1 MRWFDGESIETEIVR
16 TADRS
21 RESQIS
27 RARSRLKPTDVSTA
41 LQMQGQSAETILF
54 GKDDRTFEDFQQ
66 QVEKW
71 HPRWLRGAPRHW
83 LDRYLLA
90 GHGVYALR
98 LDNLTD
104 QNFADVEVR
113 LQIEGVAV
121 EDEIPSEASALPEK
135 PRPFGRGVGLA
146 DITRLSAAQMPL
158 SVGLPTSFE
167 SPDIYAIQR
176 DDAIEIV
183 WEVGHM
189 RPEATARSD
198 EIGVVVNAPQ
208 DSDRL
213 AIAWSATST
222 SVSGVIKGTAETR
235 LSDQPVLLDD
245 IEHDLGI

>member
-16 TADRS
+16 MADRS

-27 RARSRLKPTDVSTA
+27 RARSRLNPTDVSTA
-41 LQMQGQSAETILF
+41 LQMLGQSAETILF

-71 HPRWLRGAPRHW
+71 HPRWLRDAPRHW

-146 DITRLSAAQMPL
+146 DITRLSAAQMAL
-158 SVGLPTSFE
+158 SVGLKP
-167 SPDIYAIQR
+167 
-176 DDAIEIV
+176 
-183 WEVGHM
+183 
-189 RPEATARSD
+189 
-198 EIGVVVNAPQ
+198 
-208 DSDRL
+208 RL
-213 AIAWSATST
+213 NRQTST
-222 SVSGVIKGTAETR
+222 PSNATMPARLCGKSDTCDRRQLPDQTR
-235 LSDQPVLLDD
+235 SASL
-245 IEHDLGI
+245 